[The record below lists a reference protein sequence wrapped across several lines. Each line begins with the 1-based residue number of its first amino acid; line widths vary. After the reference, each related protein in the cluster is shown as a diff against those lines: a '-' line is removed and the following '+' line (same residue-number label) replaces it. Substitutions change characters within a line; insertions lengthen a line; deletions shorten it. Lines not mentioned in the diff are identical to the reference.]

1 MSSVFNK
8 KMKEFKKSSF
18 YKVINEEKV
27 KRSILFAVFTV
38 LLFVLIVDGIA
49 PEKIAVEIGDRAPE
63 DIRATKEIVD
73 TELTEKL
80 KEEAA
85 SLVETRYRLDTSVQV
100 NIKDDI
106 KKFFEIIKEFDA
118 KNNEVDKS
126 EKQRILRE
134 QNYVKLDQGDYDTI
148 INQNSQTISQLENN
162 IYETINQVM
171 GVGIREEEIDYEKSN
186 IEKTFQNFENLPDE
200 LKTIGANIIN
210 NTIRPNRFLDIETTQ
225 QKVKEA
231 KDQVEDVVIKEGQI
245 IVERGQN
252 IDSKSYNLIKKTGL
266 IKENDGIDYGVIF
279 GSIMLILIVE
289 IITLGYLY
297 IFDKKTFKD
306 TKLLAI
312 VSIIV
317 LTVVLISQIMN
328 NISGYLIP
336 ISIAS
341 MLTAIMINT
350 RFSIVLN
357 IILSVVIGI
366 ATSSDISVISVS
378 LLGGMGG
385 AFAAVNTQQRYN
397 IIVTGFIVSAINV
410 LTIFGFGLVNNL
422 ELNEFVRRLMY
433 GFANGVFSSIVA
445 IGSLPLWE
453 SIFGILTPLKLLEL
467 SNPNQPLLKKL
478 LVEAPGTYHHSV
490 LVGNLSEAAAE
501 VVGANPLLTRVGAYY
516 HDVGKLK
523 RPYFFKE
530 NQLGGDNPHDKIN
543 ANLSALVI
551 TNHAKDGVTL
561 ARSFKIPKEI
571 TDIINEHHGTTLVA
585 YFYHKALNG
594 EESSQVVEDRFRYEG
609 PKPQTKEAAIIMLA
623 DSAEAAVR
631 SMSSLNRGKIEVLVR
646 NIIKGK
652 LNDSQL
658 DECSLSLRDLNNI
671 GTAFTNVLMGIYH
684 QRIEYP
690 SLDLSDLKGGN

>member
-1 MSSVFNK
+1 MSSLFKQKLK
-8 KMKEFKKSSF
+8 KFKKSSI
-18 YKVINEEKV
+18 YKSLSEEKV
-27 KRSILFAVFTV
+27 KRSILLVVFTA
-38 LLFVLIVDGIA
+38 LLFTLIVDAIA
-49 PEKIAVEIGDRAPE
+49 PERISVEVGDRAPE

-73 TELTEKL
+73 VELTEKL

-85 SLVETRYRLDTSVQV
+85 KTVELRHRLDTSVQV

-106 KKFFEIIKEFDA
+106 KKFFEIIKEFS
-118 KNNEVDKS
+118 VKS
-126 EKQRILRE
+126 ETVSISDRQKILKE
-134 QNYVKLDQGDYDTI
+134 QNYVKLEPVDYDILISENT
-148 INQNSQTISQLENN
+148 QTISQLENN

-171 GVGIREEEIDYEKSN
+171 GVGIKEEEIDYEKGN

-200 LKTIGANIIN
+200 LKTTGANIVN
-210 NTIRPNRFLDIETTQ
+210 NTIKPNRFLDIETTQ
-225 QKVKEA
+225 QKREEA

-266 IKENDGIDYGVIF
+266 IKENDGVDYGVIL
-279 GSIMLILIVE
+279 GSLILILIVE
-289 IITLGYLY
+289 FVTLGYLY
-297 IFDKKTFKD
+297 IFDKKTFSD
-306 TKLLAI
+306 TKLLTV

-317 LTVVLISQIMN
+317 LTVVLISQIIN

-336 ISIAS
+336 ISVAS

-357 IILSVVIGI
+357 TVLAVVVGI

-397 IIVTGFIVSAINV
+397 IIVTGFIVSSINI
-410 LTIFGFGLVNNL
+410 LTILGFGLVNNL
-422 ELNEFVRRLMY
+422 EVNEFLRILIY

-501 VVGANPLLTRVGAYY
+501 AVSANPLLTRVGAYY

-530 NQLGGDNPHDKIN
+530 NQLCGDNPHDKIN

-561 ARSFKIPKEI
+561 AKSFKIPKEI
-571 TDIINEHHGTTLVA
+571 TDIILEHHGTTLVA
-585 YFYHKALNG
+585 YFYHKALNEDDEG
-594 EESSQVVEDRFRYEG
+594 QVVEDRFRYEG

-623 DSAEAAVR
+623 DSVEAAVR
-631 SMSSLNRGKIEVLVR
+631 SMSAPNKGKIEVLVR

-658 DECSLSLRDLNNI
+658 DECALTLKDLNNI
-671 GTAFTNVLMGIYH
+671 GTAFTSVLMGIYH

-690 SLDLSDLKGGN
+690 TLDLSDLKGGN

>member
-1 MSSVFNK
+1 MSSLFTQKLK
-8 KMKEFKKSSF
+8 KFKKSSV
-18 YKVINEEKV
+18 YKSLREEKV
-27 KRSILFAVFTV
+27 KRYILLLVFTV

-49 PEKIAVEIGDRAPE
+49 PEKISVEVGDRAPE

-73 TELTEKL
+73 VELTEKL
-80 KEEAA
+80 KQEA
-85 SLVETRYRLDTSVQV
+85 SELVESRNRLDTSVQV
-100 NIKDDI
+100 NIRDDI
-106 KKFFEIIKEFDA
+106 KKFFEIVKDLNK
-118 KNNEVDKS
+118 KNETIDFS
-126 EKQRILRE
+126 DKQRILQE
-134 QNYVKLDQGDYDTI
+134 QNYVKLELSDYDSLIGQSPQTI
-148 INQNSQTISQLENN
+148 IQLENN

-171 GVGIREEEIDYEKSN
+171 AIGIKDEEIDYEKSN
-186 IEKTFQNFENLPDE
+186 IIQTFQNFENIPED
-200 LKTIGANIIN
+200 LKSTGSNIVN
-210 NTIRPNRFLDIETTQ
+210 NTIKPNKFLDVETTQ
-225 QKVKEA
+225 QKREEA
-231 KDQVEDVVIKEGQI
+231 RDQVEDVVIKEGQI

-252 IDSKSYNLIKKTGL
+252 IDSRSYNLIKKTGL
-266 IKENDGIDYGVIF
+266 IKENDGIDYGVIL
-279 GSIMLILIVE
+279 GSIILILIVE
-289 IITLGYLY
+289 FITLGYLY
-297 IFDKKTFKD
+297 IFDKKTFLD
-306 TKLLAI
+306 TKLLTV
-312 VSIIV
+312 VSIIF
-317 LTVVLISQIMN
+317 LTVVLIAQIIN

-336 ISIAS
+336 ISIAT

-350 RFSIVLN
+350 RFSVVLN
-357 IILSVVIGI
+357 IVLSVMVGI
-366 ATSSDISVISVS
+366 ATSSDISTISVS

-397 IIVTGFIVSAINV
+397 IIVTGFIVSSINV
-410 LTIFGFGLVNNL
+410 LTILGFGLVNNL
-422 ELNEFVRRLMY
+422 ELNEFLRRLMY
-433 GFANGVFSSIVA
+433 GFSNGVFSSIVA

-561 ARSFKIPKEI
+561 AKSFKIPKEI

-585 YFYHKALNG
+585 YFYHKALNEDDG
-594 EESSQVVEDRFRYEG
+594 NQVVEERFRYEG

-631 SMSSLNRGKIEVLVR
+631 SMSAPNKGKIEVLVR

-658 DECSLSLRDLNNI
+658 DECSLTLKDLNNI
-671 GTAFTNVLMGIYH
+671 GTAFTSVLMGIYH

-690 SLDLSDLKGGN
+690 TLDRSDLKGGN